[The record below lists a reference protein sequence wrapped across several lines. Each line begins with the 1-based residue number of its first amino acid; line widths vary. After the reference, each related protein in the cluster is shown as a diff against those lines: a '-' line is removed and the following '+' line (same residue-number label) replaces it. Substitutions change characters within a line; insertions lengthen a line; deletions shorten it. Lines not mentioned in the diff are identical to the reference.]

1 LRTARAQHIAERA
14 GALLIPNDFFFN
26 NRIEQISA
34 AVYAELEP
42 AVFRPFADAW
52 RAKPSCAGNATNGPM
67 SASGKK
73 RTSRHAQPM
82 SAFGGKADIGRMRPD
97 RRF

>member
-52 RAKPSCAGNATNGPM
+52 REAELRRQRNKWSDVCFW
-67 SASGKK
+67 
-73 RTSRHAQPM
+73 Q
-82 SAFGGKADIGRMRPD
+82 KADIPTRSTNV
-97 RRF
+97 RFWG